1 TDNDRWLP
9 LFWALDNFKGSQ
21 ERNKAEGDWH
31 MAPVNEIKVPPS
43 HQAKKRFVQAMNDW
57 NEEAADVAV
66 ASLVRSAG
74 ANEVIELFWRY
85 GARDFRAIGHK
96 AIFPANAWRALQ
108 AIGWRHAEP
117 IMRSLAYALLA
128 HEGDNPAKRSD
139 AADVPFRDN
148 LTRAGRIRVDWQ
160 SGTIS
165 SSATTDLLA
174 NQRKATPAEACEYV
188 VEVLNKKIDPASVWD
203 AMLLTGGELLM
214 RQPGIVG
221 LHCVTTVNALHY
233 AYQATGNDETRRLM
247 LLQAAAFLPMFREA
261 MV

>member
-1 TDNDRWLP
+1 
-9 LFWALDNFKGSQ
+9 
-21 ERNKAEGDWH
+21 
-31 MAPVNEIKVPPS
+31 
-43 HQAKKRFVQAMNDW
+43 
-57 NEEAADVAV
+57 
-66 ASLVRSAG
+66 
-74 ANEVIELFWRY
+74 
-85 GARDFRAIGHK
+85 
-96 AIFPANAWRALQ
+96 
-108 AIGWRHAEP
+108 
-117 IMRSLAYALLA
+117 
-128 HEGDNPAKRSD
+128 KRSD

-174 NQRKATPAEACEYV
+174 NQRKATPAEACEHV
-188 VEVLNKKIDPASVWD
+188 VEVLNKKIDPASVRD
-203 AMLLTGGELLM
+203 AVFLTAGELLM

-261 MV
+261 MVRRSGKLADLRVDRLEKGEIAKDGTKEDAI